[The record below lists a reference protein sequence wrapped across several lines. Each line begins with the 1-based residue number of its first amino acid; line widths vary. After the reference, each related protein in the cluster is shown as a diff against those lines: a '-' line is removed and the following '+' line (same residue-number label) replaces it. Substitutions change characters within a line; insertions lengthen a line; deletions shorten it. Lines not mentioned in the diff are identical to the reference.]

1 MAARLFTPISLGGMV
16 LSNRICVPPMCQCM
30 AAGGIA
36 QPWHADHYS
45 RLAKSGAGLLVIEC
59 TAVSEHA
66 GLLVIECTAVCAQ
79 GRITGKDLGLW
90 NDEQGHALGGL
101 VASVRAA
108 APDTRICVQISH
120 AGRKAMMLDA
130 DAPAEEIVSCSA
142 LPYDER
148 SATPVQLDEA
158 GIRGIIEAF
167 AQAAERAY
175 LAGVDGVQIHAAHGY
190 LIHQFFSPVSNR
202 RTDAWGGSLENRMR
216 FGLSVIEAIRKRVP
230 KLPLMLR
237 IAATDWIE
245 GGWQES
251 DAVEF
256 VRRAADLGVVAV
268 DVTAGGLSPQQKSPQ
283 KEPGYQV
290 CYASAIKRGTGLPTA
305 ASGLITDPLQAEG
318 ILVSGQA
325 DLVSV
330 GRGVLHNPSWGWMAA
345 QSLNAFGAIPPPY
358 FGAF

>member
-30 AAGGIA
+30 AAGGMA

-59 TAVSEHA
+59 TAVSE
-66 GLLVIECTAVCAQ
+66 Q

-216 FGLSVIEAIRKRVP
+216 FGLNVIEAIRKRVP